1 MDLSIII
8 SAVIAL
14 AAGLMVGWLATK
26 ARADQIRADLIEE
39 RRELDI
45 ELSAARQQLA
55 QEAHWRVECE
65 LLNNELRSLRDIN
78 TSLEADLRE
87 VTTRLE
93 STQLHAE
100 DKIRQMMN
108 SEQRLSEQFEN
119 LANRIF
125 EHSNRRVDEQNRQSL
140 HGLLTP
146 LREQLDGFR
155 RQVQESFGQEARERH
170 TLAHE
175 IRNLQQLNAQMAQEA
190 LNLTKA
196 LKGDNKTQGN
206 WGEVVLTRVLE
217 ASGLR
222 EGYEYQ
228 TQVSIETDNR
238 SRMQPDVIVRLPQ
251 GKDVV
256 IDAKMTLV
264 AYERY
269 FNAED
274 DYTREVALQE
284 HLASVRNHIRLL
296 GRKDYQQLPGLRS
309 LDYVLMFI
317 PVEPAFL
324 LAIDRQPE
332 LISEAL
338 QNNIMLVSPTTLLV
352 ALRTIANLWR
362 YEHQSRN
369 AQKIAERAGRLYDKM
384 RLFVDDMSA
393 IGQSLDKAQE
403 SYRQAMK
410 KLASGRGNLLAQAEA
425 FRGLGVEVKRG
436 INPDLVEQATAQ
448 DEQYRLEDEDSL
460 PENDA
465 FSPDSAETVRS
476 REAAHA
482 ETYGKCA
489 ESDTLS
495 EHFLEKQAGIEMVED
510 SQETT
515 HFGFQ
520 TVAKEQKADMVA
532 HVFHSVAAK
541 YDVMNDLMSFG
552 IHRLWKRFTIDCSG
566 VRRGQTVLDLA
577 GGTGDLTAKFS
588 RLVGETGRVMLAD
601 INDSMLK
608 MGREKLRNIGI
619 VGNVEY
625 VQANAEALPFADNT
639 FDCITISFGLR
650 NVTDKEKAL
659 RSMYRVLKPGG
670 RLLVL
675 EFSKP
680 IIEPLSKAYDAYSF
694 HILPKVGELVAKDGD
709 SYRYLAESIRMHPD
723 QETLKGMM
731 QDAGFEN
738 VDYYNL
744 TAGIVALHR
753 GYKF

>member
-55 QEAHWRVECE
+55 QEAHWREECE

-146 LREQLDGFR
+146 LREQLDGFC

-448 DEQYRLEDEDSL
+448 DEQYRLEDEDNL

-476 REAAHA
+476 REAAPP
-482 ETYGKCA
+482 
-489 ESDTLS
+489 
-495 EHFLEKQAGIEMVED
+495 
-510 SQETT
+510 
-515 HFGFQ
+515 
-520 TVAKEQKADMVA
+520 
-532 HVFHSVAAK
+532 
-541 YDVMNDLMSFG
+541 
-552 IHRLWKRFTIDCSG
+552 R
-566 VRRGQTVLDLA
+566 
-577 GGTGDLTAKFS
+577 
-588 RLVGETGRVMLAD
+588 
-601 INDSMLK
+601 
-608 MGREKLRNIGI
+608 
-619 VGNVEY
+619 
-625 VQANAEALPFADNT
+625 
-639 FDCITISFGLR
+639 
-650 NVTDKEKAL
+650 
-659 RSMYRVLKPGG
+659 
-670 RLLVL
+670 
-675 EFSKP
+675 
-680 IIEPLSKAYDAYSF
+680 
-694 HILPKVGELVAKDGD
+694 
-709 SYRYLAESIRMHPD
+709 
-723 QETLKGMM
+723 
-731 QDAGFEN
+731 
-738 VDYYNL
+738 
-744 TAGIVALHR
+744 
-753 GYKF
+753 